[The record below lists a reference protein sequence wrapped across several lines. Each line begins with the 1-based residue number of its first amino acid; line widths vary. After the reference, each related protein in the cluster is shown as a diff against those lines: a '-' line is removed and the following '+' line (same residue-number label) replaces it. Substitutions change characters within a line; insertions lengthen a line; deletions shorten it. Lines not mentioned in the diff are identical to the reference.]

1 MPGRG
6 ENYFISAK
14 LARRGSSLEIA
25 LAGNPNVGKSII
37 FGRLTG
43 VGVTSANYPGTTVE
57 FVEGQAKFMN
67 MTITVIDLPGSYSLA
82 GNTDE
87 ERVATKLLYERRPHT
102 VIAVL
107 DSTRLER
114 NLVFLFE
121 LIESGHNVVVALNMY
136 DILRKNKQVIDVER
150 MERFLTMPVI
160 PTVATKGEGIDS
172 LLYTSIQ
179 LRRKSKFQVRY
190 DSHIEEMISR
200 LEPQLHEKDW
210 DLPLRAVA
218 IRLLAGDENVTS
230 KAPPEVLEL
239 SRRMREEFRK
249 GHNEDIVVHIQRDRF
264 GEAGRIAREVIGT
277 AQTARK
283 KPSLVSDLTIKPS
296 TGIPILLGVLAL
308 IFLMLVFL
316 GGYLEGL
323 LVGAYS
329 DTGKAYFSD
338 LADQSDSK
346 YAKGI
351 IDGVSLSIEAMLA
364 LVIPYILVFYVMLSI
379 LEDTGYLVRVVSL
392 LDGVMHRLGLHGR
405 AVIPMVVGFGCNVP
419 AILATRAMGS
429 RRERLILA
437 TLITIAVPCSAQTAI
452 IIGSV
457 GNFAGIWWALL
468 IYLILMGTLVVLGLA
483 LHRTLKFEPTGLMVE
498 IPDLRWPSTRQT
510 AMKTYI
516 RLKEFLTIAFPL
528 LLAGSIVLET
538 LMAVGALQE
547 IIGPADPFMHGA
559 LGLPAFTAV
568 ALVFGILRKEMAL
581 QMLMVLGFTLEGTSN
596 LQDLLTPHQMFVFAL
611 VMAVFMPCLAA
622 FAVMVREFGAR
633 SSLMVAGASIS
644 LALVMGAVANFVL
657 SL

>member
-1 MPGRG
+1 M
-6 ENYFISAK
+6 
-14 LARRGSSLEIA
+14 EIA
-25 LAGNPNVGKSII
+25 LAGNPNVGKSIV
-37 FGRLTG
+37 FSKLTG
-43 VGVTSANYPGTTVE
+43 VGVISANYPGTTVE
-57 FVEGQAKFMN
+57 YVEGKARFMN
-67 MTITVIDLPGSYSLA
+67 MTIIVVDLPGTYSLA
-82 GNTDE
+82 GNTNE
-87 ERVATKLLYERRPHT
+87 ERVATKLLYERRPQT

-121 LIESGHNVVVALNMY
+121 LIESGYNVVVALNMY
-136 DILRKNKQVIDVER
+136 DMLRKSKQAIDVER
-150 MERFLTMPVI
+150 LERILTVPAI

-190 DSHIEEMISR
+190 DSHIEDIIAK
-200 LEPQLHEKDW
+200 LEPRLSEKDW

-218 IRLLAGDENVTS
+218 VRLLAGDENVTS
-230 KAPPEVLEL
+230 RAPPEILEL
-239 SRRMREEFRK
+239 SEKMREDFRR

-264 GEAGRIAREVIGT
+264 GEAGRISREVVGT
-277 AQTARK
+277 AHTEK
-283 KPSLVSDLTIKPS
+283 KKSSLASDLTIKPS
-296 TGIPILLGVLAL
+296 TGIPILLGVLAT
-308 IFLMLVFL
+308 IFLTLVFF
-316 GGYLEGL
+316 GGFLEGV

-329 DTGKAYFSD
+329 DTGKEYFAD
-338 LADQSDSK
+338 LAAQTGND

-351 IDGVSLSIEAMLA
+351 IDGISLSIEAMLA
-364 LVIPYILVFYVMLSI
+364 LVIPYILVFYIMLSI

-468 IYLILMGTLVVLGLA
+468 IYIILMGTLVVLGLA
-483 LHRTLKFEPTGLMVE
+483 LHKTLKFEPTGLMIEV
-498 IPDLRWPSTRQT
+498 PDIRWPSAKQT
-510 AMKTYI
+510 ATKTFI

-528 LLAGSIVLET
+528 LLVGSVVLET
-538 LMAVGALQE
+538 LMATGAFQN
-547 IIGPADPFMHGA
+547 IIDPAEPFMHGV

-622 FAVMVREFGAR
+622 FAVMLKEFGAR
-633 SSLMVAGASIS
+633 STLMIAGASIS
-644 LALVMGAVANFVL
+644 LALVMGAVANLLL